1 MSNIVLVGDVGGT
14 NVRFGLAELI
24 DSKVVVHDFIKMP
37 GDDYASFDDA
47 LASYLTGK
55 SLDAVALSAVF
66 SLAGPPIGGTVAL
79 TNRDWVVS
87 ESGLTSKFG
96 FQSVKLANDF
106 KAMARSVPEIDG
118 SGLKVIQA
126 GQSKSDAPYIVA
138 GPGTGFGV
146 ATLIPKGPGRW
157 QVLSGEGGYMAY
169 APQTPIEIELVK
181 VMRRNQG
188 YVSVEHVCAG
198 IGLVPVHIA
207 MSEIYD
213 RPYVETAP
221 RDMLEAAAAGDEM
234 FAEICHIRACGTMTA
249 LGDLVLANGAL
260 AGAVLAGGVSERLAS
275 YLTDEDALNRFYE
288 RGRNSRFI
296 ENCPIWLLTE
306 ATAPLIGAGAI
317 HLKDRS
323 E

>member
-1 MSNIVLVGDVGGT
+1 MSSIVLVGDVGGT
-14 NVRFGLAELI
+14 NIRFGLSELV
-24 DSKVVVHDFIKMP
+24 DGKVVVHDFVKMP
-37 GDDYASFDDA
+37 GKDYACFDDA
-47 LASYLTGK
+47 LANYLTGQK
-55 SLDAVALSAVF
+55 LDACALTAVF

-79 TNRDWVVS
+79 TNRDWIIS
-87 ESGLTSKFG
+87 ESDLTTKFG
-96 FQSVKLANDF
+96 FQSVELANDF
-106 KAMARSVPEIDG
+106 KAMARSVPEIDKN
-118 SGLKVIQA
+118 GLEVIRS

-146 ATLIPKGPGRW
+146 ATLINNGHGRW

-169 APQTPIEIELVK
+169 APQTPIEIELAK
-181 VMRRNQG
+181 VLRRNRG

-198 IGLVPVHIA
+198 IGLIPVHTA
-207 MSEIYD
+207 MCEIYD
-213 RPYVETAP
+213 RAYVETEP

-234 FAEICHIRACGTMTA
+234 YAEICHIRACGTMTA

-275 YLTDEDALNRFYE
+275 YLTAESALERFYE

-296 ENCPIWLLTE
+296 ANCPIWLLTE